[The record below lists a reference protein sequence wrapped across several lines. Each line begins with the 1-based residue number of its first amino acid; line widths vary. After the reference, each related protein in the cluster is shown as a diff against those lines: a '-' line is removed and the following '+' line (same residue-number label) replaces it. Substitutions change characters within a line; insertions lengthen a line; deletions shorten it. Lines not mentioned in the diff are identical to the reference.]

1 VRGVFLIE
9 HLVIGIYLEFGIW
22 LLEFKK
28 LILLIQI
35 PIIRLI
41 SDLDSISVLHEV
53 GLFLSFVK
61 VAQEGLQERSVTS
74 PKIDLIPF
82 EDHGDE
88 NRPSLRRDFHLGAVD
103 EALGSKL
110 KLEIDLFSLVKADRW
125 A

>member
-1 VRGVFLIE
+1 VRGVLLIE

-61 VAQEGLQERSVTS
+61 VVQEGLQERFVTS
-74 PKIDLIPF
+74 SKIDLIPF
-82 EDHGDE
+82 EDHGDG
-88 NRPSLRRDFHLGAVD
+88 NRPFLRKDFYLGAVD

-110 KLEIDLFSLVKADRW
+110 KLEIDLLRFIKTDGW

>member
-1 VRGVFLIE
+1 MLIE

-41 SDLDSISVLHEV
+41 SDLDSISVFREV
-53 GLFLSFVK
+53 GLFLPFVK
-61 VAQEGLQERSVTS
+61 VVQEGLQERFVTS
-74 PKIDLIPF
+74 SKIDLIPF

-88 NRPSLRRDFHLGAVD
+88 NHPFLGKNFYLGAVD

>member
-1 VRGVFLIE
+1 MLIE

-53 GLFLSFVK
+53 GLFLPFVK
-61 VAQEGLQERSVTS
+61 VAQEGLQERPVASS
-74 PKIDLIPF
+74 QIDLIPF

-88 NRPSLRRDFHLGAVD
+88 NRPFLGKHFYLGAVD

-110 KLEIDLFSLVKADRW
+110 KLEIDLLRFIKTDGW